1 MTRPADLSEL
11 GLASAAL
18 MHDLQGLVGAL
29 REHAALV
36 VDELETGQV
45 PLASARSVLARCDEI
60 QGLVRDVV
68 AEAAGSAPSDSFDP
82 VTAVHRE
89 IDRVTQS
96 SPALRISCRTSLPG
110 GAWVEGSRTLLERS
124 LGNLLRNATRHARER
139 VEVAIAAEEL
149 AAAPWLRISVEDDGA
164 GVSDEVRARLF
175 TPGARGTGGGS
186 GVGLASAAWALGRL
200 GGTVRLAEPGVLGG
214 ARFEIRLPLRR
225 PAARSAAPARADRP
239 LSGRTVAVIDDDEMV
254 RRSVVRL
261 LAHGG
266 ARVVTAD
273 VEGLVRGEGLDEL
286 AASAPDAVLLDLH
299 LGDASGVD
307 VWHRMN
313 ASFPGMARRVAFF
326 SGAAGWGEGD
336 DAVEA
341 TGRPVIPKGMDIAD
355 FIAAVDGLVRACV
368 AESP

>member
-29 REHAALV
+29 REQAALV

-68 AEAAGSAPSDSFDP
+68 AEAAGSAPSASFDP

-96 SPALRISCRTSLPG
+96 SPALRISCRASLPG
-110 GAWVEGSRTLLERS
+110 GLWVEGSRTLLERS

-149 AAAPWLRISVEDDGA
+149 SAPWLRISVEDDGA

-175 TPGARGTGGGS
+175 TPGARGPGGGS
-186 GVGLASAAWALGRL
+186 GVGLASAAWAVGRL
-200 GGTVRLAEPGVLGG
+200 GGTVRLAEPGAL
-214 ARFEIRLPLRR
+214 
-225 PAARSAAPARADRP
+225 
-239 LSGRTVAVIDDDEMV
+239 
-254 RRSVVRL
+254 
-261 LAHGG
+261 
-266 ARVVTAD
+266 
-273 VEGLVRGEGLDEL
+273 
-286 AASAPDAVLLDLH
+286 
-299 LGDASGVD
+299 
-307 VWHRMN
+307 
-313 ASFPGMARRVAFF
+313 
-326 SGAAGWGEGD
+326 
-336 DAVEA
+336 
-341 TGRPVIPKGMDIAD
+341 
-355 FIAAVDGLVRACV
+355 
-368 AESP
+368 

>member
-1 MTRPADLSEL
+1 MSRPADLSEL

-36 VDELETGQV
+36 VDELETGQL

-68 AEAAGSAPSDSFDP
+68 AEASGSAPPAPFDP
-82 VTAVHRE
+82 VKAVHRE
-89 IDRVTQS
+89 IDRVTQLS
-96 SPALRISCRTSLPG
+96 SPLRISCRASLPG
-110 GAWVEGSRTLLERS
+110 GVWVEGSRTLLERS
-124 LGNLLRNATRHARER
+124 LGNLLRNAARHARER
-139 VEVAIAAEEL
+139 VEVAVAAEES
-149 AAAPWLRISVEDDGA
+149 AASPWLRISVEDDGA

-186 GVGLASAAWALGRL
+186 GVGLASAAWAVGRL
-200 GGTVRLAEPGVLGG
+200 GGTVRLAEPGALGG

-225 PAARSAAPARADRP
+225 PMAEPLTPARGARP
-239 LSGRTVAVIDDDEMV
+239 LAGRTVAVIDDDEMV

-273 VEGLVRGEGLDEL
+273 VEGLVRGHGLDEL

-299 LGDASGVD
+299 LGNASGVD

-313 ASFPGMARRVAFF
+313 ACFPDMARRVAFF

-336 DAVEA
+336 EAVEA

-355 FIAAVDGLVRACV
+355 FIDAVDGLVRACV